1 MYGAAYAKNLRENLL
16 SATDEQGSDRALME
30 RVKKSDLKIYKDS
43 DDVTADILA
52 DLVTY
57 IDIKPQVRDEV
68 AAKKTQARQNQM
80 TESTSRALVNDD
92 DEVVTK
98 PYITFSL

>member
-1 MYGAAYAKNLRENLL
+1 MYGSNYANNLRKNLL
-16 SATDEQGSDRALME
+16 SATDGQGSDRALME

-57 IDIKPQVRDEV
+57 IDIKPQVRDEI
-68 AAKKTQARQNQM
+68 ANSKTEAK
-80 TESTSRALVNDD
+80 S
-92 DEVVTK
+92 
-98 PYITFSL
+98 